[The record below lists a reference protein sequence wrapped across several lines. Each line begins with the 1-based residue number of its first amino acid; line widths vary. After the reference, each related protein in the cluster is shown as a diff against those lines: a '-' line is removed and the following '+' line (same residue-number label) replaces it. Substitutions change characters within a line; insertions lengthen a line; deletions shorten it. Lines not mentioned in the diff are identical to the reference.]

1 MKIFEF
7 MLKFSLMEDIELVR
21 KAQQGSETSLELLLA
36 KFKPLA
42 CKIARRYFLAGQDE
56 EDLYQEAMIGLFKA
70 EQSFNENAGQD
81 FKSFATL
88 CINRQI
94 QTAVKNSN
102 RKKNKILNDSI
113 SLNNQGGIN
122 LYESDDDEQ
131 LYFIIPSSSPL
142 PDDELIYKEKVDEIK
157 NAINQKLSPYER
169 KVLSLYLKGLSYKEM
184 AQVLEKE
191 TKSIENCLSRIKSKL
206 SYLK

>member
-1 MKIFEF
+1 
-7 MLKFSLMEDIELVR
+7 MEDIDLIR
-21 KAQQGSETSLELLLA
+21 KAKQGDETSLELLLA

-102 RKKNKILNDSI
+102 RKKNKILNESI
-113 SLNNQGGIN
+113 SLNNQGGIDV
-122 LYESDDDEQ
+122 YESDDEEQ

-142 PDDELIYKEKVDEIK
+142 PDDELIYREKVDEIK
-157 NAINQKLSPYER
+157 NAINQKLSTYER
-169 KVLSLYLKGLSYKEM
+169 KVLSLYLKGLSYKKM
-184 AQVLEKE
+184 GQILEKE

>member
-1 MKIFEF
+1 
-7 MLKFSLMEDIELVR
+7 MEDIDLIR
-21 KAQQGSETSLELLLA
+21 KAKQGDETSLELLLA

-42 CKIARRYFLAGQDE
+42 CKIARKYFLAGQDE

-70 EQSFNENAGQD
+70 EQSFNEIAGQD

-102 RKKNKILNDSI
+102 RKKNKILNESI
-113 SLNNQGGIN
+113 SLNNQGGIDN
-122 LYESDDDEQ
+122 YESDDEEQ

-157 NAINQKLSPYER
+157 NAIDQKLSTYER

-184 AQVLEKE
+184 GQILEKE

>member
-1 MKIFEF
+1 
-7 MLKFSLMEDIELVR
+7 MEDIDLIR
-21 KAQQGSETSLELLLA
+21 KAKQGDETSLELLLA

-42 CKIARRYFLAGQDE
+42 CKIARKYFLAGQDE

-70 EQSFNENAGQD
+70 EQSFNETAGQD

-102 RKKNKILNDSI
+102 RKKNKILNESI
-113 SLNNQGGIN
+113 SLNNQGGIDV
-122 LYESDDDEQ
+122 YESDDEEQ

-142 PDDELIYKEKVDEIK
+142 PDDELIYKEKVNEIK
-157 NAINQKLSPYER
+157 NAIDQKLSTYER
-169 KVLSLYLKGLSYKEM
+169 KVLSLYLKGLSYKKM
-184 AQVLEKE
+184 GQILEKE

>member
-1 MKIFEF
+1 
-7 MLKFSLMEDIELVR
+7 MEDIDLIR
-21 KAQQGSETSLELLLA
+21 KAKQGDETSLELLLA

-42 CKIARRYFLAGQDE
+42 CKIARKYFLAGQDE

-70 EQSFNENAGQD
+70 EQSFNETAGQD

-102 RKKNKILNDSI
+102 RKKNKILNESI
-113 SLNNQGGIN
+113 SLNNQGGIDV
-122 LYESDDDEQ
+122 YESDDEEQ

-157 NAINQKLSPYER
+157 NAIDQKLSTYER

-184 AQVLEKE
+184 GQILEKE

>member
-1 MKIFEF
+1 
-7 MLKFSLMEDIELVR
+7 MEDIDLIR
-21 KAQQGSETSLELLLA
+21 KAKQGDETSLELLLA

-42 CKIARRYFLAGQDE
+42 CKIARKYFLAGQDE

-70 EQSFNENAGQD
+70 EQSFNETARQD

-102 RKKNKILNDSI
+102 RKKNKILNESI
-113 SLNNQGGIN
+113 SLNNQGGIDV
-122 LYESDDDEQ
+122 YESDDEEQ

-157 NAINQKLSPYER
+157 NAIDQKLSTYER

-184 AQVLEKE
+184 GQILEKE

>member
-1 MKIFEF
+1 
-7 MLKFSLMEDIELVR
+7 MEDIDLIR
-21 KAQQGSETSLELLLA
+21 KAKQGDETSLELLLA

-42 CKIARRYFLAGQDE
+42 CKIARKYFLAGQDE

-70 EQSFNENAGQD
+70 EQSFNETAGQD

-102 RKKNKILNDSI
+102 RKKNKLLNESI
-113 SLNNQGGIN
+113 SLNNQGGIDV
-122 LYESDDDEQ
+122 YESDDEEQ

-157 NAINQKLSPYER
+157 NAIDQKLSTYER

-184 AQVLEKE
+184 GQILEKE

>member
-1 MKIFEF
+1 MK
-7 MLKFSLMEDIELVR
+7 DIDLIR
-21 KAQQGSETSLELLLA
+21 KAKQGDETSLELLLA

-102 RKKNKILNDSI
+102 RKKNKILNESI
-113 SLNNQGGIN
+113 SLNNQGGID
-122 LYESDDDEQ
+122 LYESDDEEQ

-157 NAINQKLSPYER
+157 NAIDQKLSTYER

-184 AQVLEKE
+184 GQILEKE

>member
-1 MKIFEF
+1 
-7 MLKFSLMEDIELVR
+7 MEDIDLIR
-21 KAQQGSETSLELLLA
+21 KAKQGDETSLELLLA

-42 CKIARRYFLAGQDE
+42 CKIARKYFLAGQDE

-70 EQSFNENAGQD
+70 EQSFNEAAGQD

-102 RKKNKILNDSI
+102 RKKNKILNESI
-113 SLNNQGGIN
+113 SLNNQGGIDI
-122 LYESDDDEQ
+122 YESDDDEQ
-131 LYFIIPSSSPL
+131 LYFIIPSSFPL

-157 NAINQKLSPYER
+157 NAINQKLSTYER

-184 AQVLEKE
+184 GQILEKE

>member
-1 MKIFEF
+1 
-7 MLKFSLMEDIELVR
+7 MEDIDLIR
-21 KAQQGSETSLELLLA
+21 KAKQGDETSLELLLA

-42 CKIARRYFLAGQDE
+42 CKIARKYFLAGQDE

-70 EQSFNENAGQD
+70 EQSFNETAGQD

-102 RKKNKILNDSI
+102 RKKNKILNESI
-113 SLNNQGGIN
+113 SLNNQGGIDV
-122 LYESDDDEQ
+122 YESDDEEQ
-131 LYFIIPSSSPL
+131 LYFMIPSSSPL

-157 NAINQKLSPYER
+157 NAIDQKLSTYER

-184 AQVLEKE
+184 GQILEKE

>member
-1 MKIFEF
+1 
-7 MLKFSLMEDIELVR
+7 MEDIDLIR
-21 KAQQGSETSLELLLA
+21 KAKQGDETSLELLLA

-42 CKIARRYFLAGQDE
+42 CKIARKYFLAGQDE

-70 EQSFNENAGQD
+70 EQSFNETAGQD

-102 RKKNKILNDSI
+102 RKKNKILNESI
-113 SLNNQGGIN
+113 SLNNQGGIDN
-122 LYESDDDEQ
+122 YESDDEEQ

-157 NAINQKLSPYER
+157 NAIDQKLSTYER

-184 AQVLEKE
+184 GQILEKE
-191 TKSIENCLSRIKSKL
+191 TKGIENCLSRIKSKL

>member
-1 MKIFEF
+1 
-7 MLKFSLMEDIELVR
+7 MEDIDLIR
-21 KAQQGSETSLELLLA
+21 KAKQGDETSLELLLA

-42 CKIARRYFLAGQDE
+42 CKIARKYFLAGQDE

-70 EQSFNENAGQD
+70 EQSFNETAGQD

-102 RKKNKILNDSI
+102 RKKNKILNESI
-113 SLNNQGGIN
+113 SLNNQGGIDV
-122 LYESDDDEQ
+122 YESDDEEQ

-157 NAINQKLSPYER
+157 NAIDQKLSVYER

-184 AQVLEKE
+184 GQILEKE

>member
-1 MKIFEF
+1 
-7 MLKFSLMEDIELVR
+7 MEDIDLIR
-21 KAQQGSETSLELLLA
+21 KAKQGDETSLELLLA

-102 RKKNKILNDSI
+102 RKKNKILNESI
-113 SLNNQGGIN
+113 SLNNQGGIDV
-122 LYESDDDEQ
+122 YESDDEEQ

-157 NAINQKLSPYER
+157 NAIDQKLSVYER

-184 AQVLEKE
+184 GQILEKE

>member
-1 MKIFEF
+1 
-7 MLKFSLMEDIELVR
+7 MEDIDLIR
-21 KAQQGSETSLELLLA
+21 KAKQGDETSLELLLA

-102 RKKNKILNDSI
+102 RKKNKILNESI
-113 SLNNQGGIN
+113 SLNNQGGID

-157 NAINQKLSPYER
+157 NAIDQKLSTYER

-184 AQVLEKE
+184 GQILEKE

>member
-1 MKIFEF
+1 
-7 MLKFSLMEDIELVR
+7 MEDIDLIR
-21 KAQQGSETSLELLLA
+21 KAKQGDETSLELLLA

-42 CKIARRYFLAGQDE
+42 CKIARKYFLAGQDE

-70 EQSFNENAGQD
+70 EQSFNEAAGQD

-102 RKKNKILNDSI
+102 RKKNKILNESI
-113 SLNNQGGIN
+113 SLNNQGGIDV
-122 LYESDDDEQ
+122 YESDDEEQ

-142 PDDELIYKEKVDEIK
+142 PDDELIYKEKVNEIK
-157 NAINQKLSPYER
+157 NAIDQKLSTYER

-184 AQVLEKE
+184 GQILEKE

>member
-1 MKIFEF
+1 
-7 MLKFSLMEDIELVR
+7 MEDIDLIR
-21 KAQQGSETSLELLLA
+21 KAKQGDEASLELLLA

-42 CKIARRYFLAGQDE
+42 CKIARKYFLAGQDE

-70 EQSFNENAGQD
+70 EQSFNETAGQD

-102 RKKNKILNDSI
+102 RKKNKILNESI
-113 SLNNQGGIN
+113 SLNNQGGIDN
-122 LYESDDDEQ
+122 YESDDEEQ

-157 NAINQKLSPYER
+157 NAIDQKLSTYER

-184 AQVLEKE
+184 GQILEKE

>member
-1 MKIFEF
+1 
-7 MLKFSLMEDIELVR
+7 MEDIDLIR
-21 KAQQGSETSLELLLA
+21 KAKQGDETSLELLLA

-42 CKIARRYFLAGQDE
+42 CKIARKYFLAGQDE

-70 EQSFNENAGQD
+70 EQSFNEAAGQD

-102 RKKNKILNDSI
+102 RKKNKILNESI
-113 SLNNQGGIN
+113 SLNNQGGIDV
-122 LYESDDDEQ
+122 YESDDEEQ

-157 NAINQKLSPYER
+157 NAIDQKLSSYER

-184 AQVLEKE
+184 GQILEKE

>member
-1 MKIFEF
+1 
-7 MLKFSLMEDIELVR
+7 MEDIDLIR
-21 KAQQGSETSLELLLA
+21 KAKQGDETSLELLLA

-42 CKIARRYFLAGQDE
+42 CKIARKYFLAGQDE

-70 EQSFNENAGQD
+70 EQSFNETAGQD

-102 RKKNKILNDSI
+102 RKKNKILNESI
-113 SLNNQGGIN
+113 SLNNQGGIDN
-122 LYESDDDEQ
+122 YESDDEEQ
-131 LYFIIPSSSPL
+131 LYFIIPSCSPL

-157 NAINQKLSPYER
+157 NAIDQKLSVYER

-184 AQVLEKE
+184 GQILEKE

>member
-1 MKIFEF
+1 
-7 MLKFSLMEDIELVR
+7 MEDIDLIR
-21 KAQQGSETSLELLLA
+21 KAKQGDETSLELLLA

-42 CKIARRYFLAGQDE
+42 CKIARKYFLAGQDE

-70 EQSFNENAGQD
+70 EQSFNEAAGQD

-102 RKKNKILNDSI
+102 RKKNKILNESI
-113 SLNNQGGIN
+113 SLNNQGGIDV
-122 LYESDDDEQ
+122 YESDDEEQ

-142 PDDELIYKEKVDEIK
+142 PDDELIYKEKVNEIK
-157 NAINQKLSPYER
+157 NAIDQKLSTYER

-184 AQVLEKE
+184 GQFLEKE

>member
-1 MKIFEF
+1 
-7 MLKFSLMEDIELVR
+7 MEDIDLIR
-21 KAQQGSETSLELLLA
+21 KAKQGDETSLELLLA

-42 CKIARRYFLAGQDE
+42 CKIARKYFLAGQDE

-102 RKKNKILNDSI
+102 RKKNKILNESI
-113 SLNNQGGIN
+113 SLNNQGGIDI
-122 LYESDDDEQ
+122 YESDDDEQ

-142 PDDELIYKEKVDEIK
+142 PDDELIYKEKINEIK
-157 NAINQKLSPYER
+157 NAINQKLSTYER

-184 AQVLEKE
+184 GQILEKE

>member
-1 MKIFEF
+1 
-7 MLKFSLMEDIELVR
+7 MEDSELLH
-21 KAQQGSETSLELLLA
+21 KAKQGDEKSLELLLV

-70 EQSFNENAGQD
+70 EQSFNESLGQD
-81 FKSFATL
+81 FKSFASL

-102 RKKNKILNDSI
+102 RKKNQILNNSI
-113 SLNNQGGIN
+113 SLNNQGGI
-122 LYESDDDEQ
+122 ETATADEDPE
-131 LYFIIPSSSPL
+131 LYFIIPSSLPL
-142 PDDELIYKEKVDEIK
+142 PDDELIYKEKIEEIK
-157 NAINQKLSPYER
+157 KAISQTLSNYEK
-169 KVLSLYLKGLSYKEM
+169 KVLTLYLEGLSYKEM
-184 AQVLEKE
+184 AQKLSKE
-191 TKSIENCLSRIKSKL
+191 TKSIENCLARIKNKL

>member
-1 MKIFEF
+1 
-7 MLKFSLMEDIELVR
+7 MEDLELIR
-21 KAQQGSETSLELLLA
+21 KAKQGDETSLELLLA

-102 RKKNKILNDSI
+102 RKKNKILNESI
-113 SLNNQGGIN
+113 SLNNQGGID

-142 PDDELIYKEKVDEIK
+142 PDDELIYREKVDEIK
-157 NAINQKLSPYER
+157 NAINQKLSVYER

-184 AQVLEKE
+184 GQILEKE

>member
-1 MKIFEF
+1 
-7 MLKFSLMEDIELVR
+7 MEDIDLIR
-21 KAQQGSETSLELLLA
+21 KAKQGDETSLELLLA

-42 CKIARRYFLAGQDE
+42 CKIARKYFLAGQDE

-70 EQSFNENAGQD
+70 EQSFNEAAGQD

-102 RKKNKILNDSI
+102 RKKNKILNESI
-113 SLNNQGGIN
+113 SLNNQGGIDV
-122 LYESDDDEQ
+122 YESDDEEQ

-157 NAINQKLSPYER
+157 NAIDQKLSTYER

-184 AQVLEKE
+184 GQILEKE

>member
-1 MKIFEF
+1 
-7 MLKFSLMEDIELVR
+7 MEDIDLIR
-21 KAQQGSETSLELLLA
+21 KAKQGDETSLELLLA

-42 CKIARRYFLAGQDE
+42 CKIARKYFLAGQDE

-70 EQSFNENAGQD
+70 EQSFNETAGQD

-102 RKKNKILNDSI
+102 RKKNKILNESI
-113 SLNNQGGIN
+113 SLNNQGGIDVC
-122 LYESDDDEQ
+122 ESDDEEQ

-157 NAINQKLSPYER
+157 NAIDQKLSTYER

-184 AQVLEKE
+184 GQILEKE

>member
-1 MKIFEF
+1 
-7 MLKFSLMEDIELVR
+7 MEDIDLIR
-21 KAQQGSETSLELLLA
+21 KAKQGDETSLELLLA

-42 CKIARRYFLAGQDE
+42 CKIARKYFLAGQDE

-70 EQSFNENAGQD
+70 EQSFNETAGQD

-102 RKKNKILNDSI
+102 RKKNKILNESI
-113 SLNNQGGIN
+113 SLNNQGGIDV
-122 LYESDDDEQ
+122 YESDDEEQ

-157 NAINQKLSPYER
+157 NAIDQKLSSYER

-184 AQVLEKE
+184 GQILEKE

>member
-1 MKIFEF
+1 
-7 MLKFSLMEDIELVR
+7 MEDIDLIR
-21 KAQQGSETSLELLLA
+21 KAKQGDETSLELLLA

-42 CKIARRYFLAGQDE
+42 CKIARKYFLAGQDE

-70 EQSFNENAGQD
+70 EQSFNETAGQD

-94 QTAVKNSN
+94 QTAVRNSN
-102 RKKNKILNDSI
+102 RKKNKILNESI
-113 SLNNQGGIN
+113 SLNNQGGIDN
-122 LYESDDDEQ
+122 YESDDEEQ

-157 NAINQKLSPYER
+157 NAIDQKLSTYER

-184 AQVLEKE
+184 GQILEKE

>member
-1 MKIFEF
+1 
-7 MLKFSLMEDIELVR
+7 MEDVDLIR
-21 KAQQGSETSLELLLA
+21 KAKQGDETSLELLLA

-42 CKIARRYFLAGQDE
+42 CKIARKYFLAGQDE

-70 EQSFNENAGQD
+70 EQSFNETAGQD

-102 RKKNKILNDSI
+102 RKKNKILNESI
-113 SLNNQGGIN
+113 SLNNQGGIDVC
-122 LYESDDDEQ
+122 ESDDEEQ

-157 NAINQKLSPYER
+157 NAIDQKLSTYER

-184 AQVLEKE
+184 GQILEKE

>member
-1 MKIFEF
+1 
-7 MLKFSLMEDIELVR
+7 MEDIDLIR
-21 KAQQGSETSLELLLA
+21 KAKQGDETSLELLLA

-42 CKIARRYFLAGQDE
+42 CKIARKYFLAGQDE

-70 EQSFNENAGQD
+70 EQSFNETAGQD

-102 RKKNKILNDSI
+102 RKKNKILNESI
-113 SLNNQGGIN
+113 SLNNQGGID

-157 NAINQKLSPYER
+157 NAINQKLSVYER

-184 AQVLEKE
+184 GQILEKE

>member
-1 MKIFEF
+1 
-7 MLKFSLMEDIELVR
+7 MEDIDLIR
-21 KAQQGSETSLELLLA
+21 KAKQGDETSLELLLA

-42 CKIARRYFLAGQDE
+42 CKIARKYFLAGQDE

-70 EQSFNENAGQD
+70 EQSFNETAGQD

-102 RKKNKILNDSI
+102 RKKNKILNESI
-113 SLNNQGGIN
+113 SLNNQGGIDV
-122 LYESDDDEQ
+122 YESDDEEQ

-142 PDDELIYKEKVDEIK
+142 PDD
-157 NAINQKLSPYER
+157 
-169 KVLSLYLKGLSYKEM
+169 
-184 AQVLEKE
+184 
-191 TKSIENCLSRIKSKL
+191 
-206 SYLK
+206 

>member
-1 MKIFEF
+1 
-7 MLKFSLMEDIELVR
+7 MEDIDLIR
-21 KAQQGSETSLELLLA
+21 KAKQGDETSLELLLA

-42 CKIARRYFLAGQDE
+42 CKIARKYFLAGQDE

-70 EQSFNENAGQD
+70 EQSFNEAAGQD

-102 RKKNKILNDSI
+102 RKKNKILNESI
-113 SLNNQGGIN
+113 SLNNQGGIDN
-122 LYESDDDEQ
+122 YESDDEEQ

-157 NAINQKLSPYER
+157 NAIDQKLSSYER

-184 AQVLEKE
+184 GQILEKE

>member
-1 MKIFEF
+1 
-7 MLKFSLMEDIELVR
+7 MEDIGLIR
-21 KAQQGSETSLELLLA
+21 KAKQGDETSLELLLA

-42 CKIARRYFLAGQDE
+42 CKIARKYFLAGQDE

-70 EQSFNENAGQD
+70 EQSFNETAGQD

-102 RKKNKILNDSI
+102 RKKNKILNESI
-113 SLNNQGGIN
+113 SLNNQGGIDV
-122 LYESDDDEQ
+122 YESDDEEQ

-157 NAINQKLSPYER
+157 NAIDQKLSTYER

-184 AQVLEKE
+184 GQILEKE

>member
-1 MKIFEF
+1 
-7 MLKFSLMEDIELVR
+7 MEDIDLIQ
-21 KAQQGSETSLELLLA
+21 KAKQGDETSLELLLA

-42 CKIARRYFLAGQDE
+42 CKIARKYFLAGQDE

-70 EQSFNENAGQD
+70 EQSFNETAGQD

-102 RKKNKILNDSI
+102 RKKNKILNESI
-113 SLNNQGGIN
+113 SLNNQGGIDV
-122 LYESDDDEQ
+122 YESDDEEQ

-157 NAINQKLSPYER
+157 NAIDQKLSTYER

-184 AQVLEKE
+184 GQILEKE

>member
-1 MKIFEF
+1 
-7 MLKFSLMEDIELVR
+7 MEDIDLIR
-21 KAQQGSETSLELLLA
+21 KAKQGDETSLELLLA

-42 CKIARRYFLAGQDE
+42 CKIARKYFLAGQDE

-70 EQSFNENAGQD
+70 EQSFNEAAGQD

-102 RKKNKILNDSI
+102 RKKNKILNESI
-113 SLNNQGGIN
+113 SLNNQGGID

-157 NAINQKLSPYER
+157 NAINQKLSVYER

-184 AQVLEKE
+184 GQILEKE

>member
-1 MKIFEF
+1 VIIV
-7 MLKFSLMEDIELVR
+7 LMEDIDLIR
-21 KAQQGSETSLELLLA
+21 KAKQGDETSLELLLA

-42 CKIARRYFLAGQDE
+42 CKIARKYFLAGQDE

-70 EQSFNENAGQD
+70 EQSFNETAGQD

-102 RKKNKILNDSI
+102 RKKNKILNESI
-113 SLNNQGGIN
+113 SLNNQGGIDV
-122 LYESDDDEQ
+122 YESDDEEQ

-157 NAINQKLSPYER
+157 NAIDQKLSTYER

-184 AQVLEKE
+184 GQILEKE

>member
-1 MKIFEF
+1 
-7 MLKFSLMEDIELVR
+7 MEDLELIR
-21 KAQQGSETSLELLLA
+21 KAKQGDETSLELLLA

-102 RKKNKILNDSI
+102 RKKSKILNESI
-113 SLNNQGGIN
+113 SLNNQGGID

-142 PDDELIYKEKVDEIK
+142 PDDELIYREKVDEIK
-157 NAINQKLSPYER
+157 NAINQKLSVYER

-184 AQVLEKE
+184 GQILEKE

>member
-1 MKIFEF
+1 
-7 MLKFSLMEDIELVR
+7 MEDLELIR
-21 KAQQGSETSLELLLA
+21 KAKQGDETSLELLLA

-102 RKKNKILNDSI
+102 RKKNKILNESI
-113 SLNNQGGIN
+113 SLNNQGGID

-142 PDDELIYKEKVDEIK
+142 PDDELIYKEKVDEFK
-157 NAINQKLSPYER
+157 NAINQKLSVYER

-184 AQVLEKE
+184 GQILEKE

>member
-1 MKIFEF
+1 
-7 MLKFSLMEDIELVR
+7 MEDIDLIR
-21 KAQQGSETSLELLLA
+21 KAKQGDETSLELLLA

-42 CKIARRYFLAGQDE
+42 CKIARKYFLAGQDE

-70 EQSFNENAGQD
+70 EQSFNETAGQD

-102 RKKNKILNDSI
+102 RKKNKILNESI
-113 SLNNQGGIN
+113 SLNNQGGIDV
-122 LYESDDDEQ
+122 YESDDEEQ

-142 PDDELIYKEKVDEIK
+142 PDDELIYKEKVNEIK
-157 NAINQKLSPYER
+157 NAIDQKLSTYER

-184 AQVLEKE
+184 GQILEKE

>member
-1 MKIFEF
+1 

>member
-1 MKIFEF
+1 
-7 MLKFSLMEDIELVR
+7 MEDLELIR
-21 KAQQGSETSLELLLA
+21 KAKQGDETSLELLLA

-102 RKKNKILNDSI
+102 RKKNKILNESI
-113 SLNNQGGIN
+113 SLNNQGGIDI
-122 LYESDDDEQ
+122 YESDDDEQ

-157 NAINQKLSPYER
+157 NAINQKLSVYER

-184 AQVLEKE
+184 GQILEKE